1 MFSSTR
7 QETEKD
13 EFAKERAIM
22 NDLDDNGWSHIHHAA
37 YHGYIKSIEKFVG
50 ASEDQLEFP
59 TNDDKLMTPILLA
72 VDSGKLDTVEC
83 LVKLGSDLRYQ
94 NTQNQGPVEIA
105 ALKQYIDIL
114 EFFIKHDHKELPVWP
129 KLMKFMGS
137 DMDEEAEAAG
147 KMLVLL
153 TKPLEDGLNPYWEP
167 IVQNGGVPVMMKVIK
182 SMVCDKAKLYA
193 FTILLNIIEAKVVK
207 EQIVKAAGIPTALKM
222 ITNPDR
228 EIVYA
233 SSCILCHLSMVKEY
247 IDSMVQNGAIPIL
260 VKLWQSSNDT
270 DILVQV
276 TETISQI
283 ASANA
288 EYQKTIGNSSGALTA
303 VVGLFENRSPNS
315 KSLLL
320 ALTRAVSNIVQKD
333 EENQNMFVDEGGSS
347 ALISLANVK
356 YHELQLSAISAIHM
370 LAQDNPHTQKVILE
384 EGGVIPLMQLLKRS
398 GSPNVHVCTASALW
412 ALAGEDI
419 DERRSMAS
427 MIGVNLLIDF
437 LNAQAENDILHYIG
451 AEGLAVLAQG
461 ALNKQDT
468 IANANGVQPLVR
480 LLRSP
485 KEHIVLSTIRALRH
499 LCIGIGFIP
508 HVKNQ
513 ATILG
518 ARGIRYL
525 VALMVHSRNELV
537 RVESALSLGYCS
549 IGNAEV
555 MTDISENVDFDYIHI
570 LRRLHSSD
578 NLVRL
583 LAGGALAAFAYN
595 NVTQQKEIAESGGI
609 RYHSFVPFLES
620 NDEFFRCNAA
630 FQVVVLARIIP
641 DEDQATTSAIG
652 IKLLVDLI
660 QQSKNPLILALT
672 AECIARLAH
681 TRAGVPA
688 AVVSIQSVDVLCQLM
703 LAENEQVRGSA
714 AIALGYLSF
723 NHKAEREMLNR
734 CRQDPY
740 LFKVLKYYTQNYR
753 LSQAFLEAWKHYQ
766 HIGLPPIDTAQKPC
780 LVGKKNMPFL
790 SNIKNPNGRRF
801 TILSSGELSGLS
813 HHPSSPMNPSNI
825 NYPDDHVT
833 VSTDNP
839 TPTNR
844 GGSVTFA
851 GGMESR
857 NQGSSVSNYSHR
869 APSTGSTHHKQWSH
883 PSTAKSLISEI
894 SAGGVDL

>member
-7 QETEKD
+7 QEVEKD

-114 EFFIKHDHKELPVWP
+114 EYFIKFDHKDLPVWP

-137 DMDEEAEAAG
+137 DMDDEAEAAG
-147 KMLVLL
+147 KMLVIL
-153 TKPLEDGLNPYWEP
+153 TKPLEKGLNPYWEP
-167 IVQNGGVPVMMKVIK
+167 IVQNNGVPVMMKVIK
-182 SMVCDKAKLYA
+182 SMICDKAKLYA
-193 FTILLNIIEAKVVK
+193 FTILLNIIQAEVVK

-222 ITNPDR
+222 ITSTDR
-228 EIVYA
+228 EMVYA
-233 SSCILCHLSMVKEY
+233 SSCILCHLSMVKDY
-247 IDSMVQNGAIPIL
+247 IDSMVQNGAIPIM
-260 VKLWQSSNDT
+260 VKLWQTCTDT
-270 DILVQV
+270 EILVQV
-276 TETISQI
+276 TETVSQI

-303 VVGLFENRSPNS
+303 VVGLFENDRS

-320 ALTRAVSNIVQKD
+320 ALTRAVSNIVCKNMD
-333 EENQNMFVDEGGSS
+333 NQNMFVDEGGAS
-347 ALISLANVK
+347 ALISLAGGK
-356 YHELQLSAISAIHM
+356 YNDLQLSAISAIHM
-370 LAQDNPHTQKVILE
+370 LAQDNPHTQKIILE

-508 HVKNQ
+508 HAKNQ

-549 IGNAEV
+549 IGNSEV
-555 MTDISENVDFDYIHI
+555 MNDISENVDFDYIHI

-583 LAGGALAAFAYN
+583 LAGSALAAFAYN

-652 IKLLVDLI
+652 IKLLVDLL

-688 AVVSIQSVDVLCQLM
+688 AVVSIKSVDVLCQLM

-723 NHKAEREMLNR
+723 NHKAERKMLNR

-801 TILSSGELSGLS
+801 TILSSGEESGLS
-813 HHPSSPMNPSNI
+813 HHLSSPMNPSTTS
-825 NYPDDHVT
+825 YPDDAT
-833 VSTDNP
+833 VITDN
-839 TPTNR
+839 PTNR

-851 GGMESR
+851 SGTESR
-857 NQGSSVSNYSHR
+857 NHRSVSNYSHR
-869 APSTGSTHHKQWSH
+869 APSTASNHHKQWSH

-894 SAGGVDL
+894 SAGGMSMT